1 MARYRDH
8 KPLDQKKWS
17 FDGLHPTQVPEG
29 NHYKHLEPHKPGA
42 PEIEPSKMMH
52 DDDDDFDLAAV
63 ERERKREA
71 YVAKLESELASMKR
85 AVAGLGDPLEVAMEV
100 ARAKATTTTTTTP
113 AAVVVA
119 AAASK
124 KKEEESGAF
133 YTLVP
138 IRPRRRGER
147 RSLRT
152 FPGASLRP
160 TLGFNTR
167 PQRLST
173 PSDAFQLHPD
183 VRLYRT
189 ALRVGETDRRHDR
202 EDVVV
207 GERVEARA
215 REETQARQAPRGE
228 GSERSDG

>member
-113 AAVVVA
+113 AEAQTESDGSLA
-119 AAASK
+119 EHLAASGK
-124 KKEEESGAF
+124 A
-133 YTLVP
+133 TA
-138 IRPRRRGER
+138 
-147 RSLRT
+147 
-152 FPGASLRP
+152 ASLRP
-160 TLGFNTR
+160 LR
-167 PQRLST
+167 CVLSHT
-173 PSDAFQLHPD
+173 GPHTTAF
-183 VRLYRT
+183 
-189 ALRVGETDRRHDR
+189 AW
-202 EDVVV
+202 
-207 GERVEARA
+207 
-215 REETQARQAPRGE
+215 
-228 GSERSDG
+228 